1 MKPFAPMRLRSW
13 LRGPKIGSKA
23 GTAWSRRAP
32 LPCRPFLARAGD
44 DDLESADP
52 TPRLSSDVQ
61 KWSRDLAR
69 CVGVIHFD
77 HNIDRGAADLQ
88 RAKMIDR
95 PSGHLTPESGS
106 ISEFGGTVGG
116 AQSAARECVLRRQ
129 PRRGYTYES
138 YVKRCMTVSGYHT
151 DYVPCVSHYG
161 EAAHARAKR
170 SPDPPR

>member
-1 MKPFAPMRLRSW
+1 MPFAPMRLRSW
-13 LRGPKIGSKA
+13 LRGPKIGSKV
-23 GTAWSRRAP
+23 GKAWFKRAP
-32 LPCRPFLARAGD
+32 LPCRPFVFWPGGD

-95 PSGHLTPESGS
+95 PSGHLTP
-106 ISEFGGTVGG
+106 
-116 AQSAARECVLRRQ
+116 
-129 PRRGYTYES
+129 
-138 YVKRCMTVSGYHT
+138 KDVSGYHVEKAAET
-151 DYVPCVSHYG
+151 WLYVRVVCPLEGGRLLRAMRMPRPLGPRDYY
-161 EAAHARAKR
+161 
-170 SPDPPR
+170 